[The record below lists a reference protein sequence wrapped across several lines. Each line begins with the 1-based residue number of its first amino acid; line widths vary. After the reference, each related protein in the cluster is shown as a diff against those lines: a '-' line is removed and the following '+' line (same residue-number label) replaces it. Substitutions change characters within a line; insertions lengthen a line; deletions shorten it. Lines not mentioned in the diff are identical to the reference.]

1 MNVDKLIFDAFLET
15 VKECKRLE
23 LGIVD
28 SRDISGFETSLTT
41 LDKVFKNASANQK
54 EWLKDMYI
62 SSLNEIRAKTL
73 EYNGLRSLHDKIFV
87 KALECDKAMRLSVTT
102 LFENFIKG
110 LTYFAKEQS
119 KSTPIY
125 HRIYSCGP
133 HSETHRLG
141 NLVCNTSL
149 NEIEIGRR
157 RILIERCYIERL
169 IYDQLYVHE
178 TLHFPLS
185 GNSIHQQNVGHLYRL
200 DLTRKDFE
208 TCFPDVK
215 ITVEIEY
222 QDGFPYILIVQR
234 TDKAN
239 KMDTYLK
246 YYKTVRLN
254 NRGVREYEDIVT
266 VVKIENGKTYTKTN
280 TFAIPGK
287 FTLCDM

>member
-28 SRDISGFETSLTT
+28 SRDISGFETSLTIFN
-41 LDKVFKNASANQK
+41 KVLKNASANQK

-119 KSTPIY
+119 KTTPIY
-125 HRIYSCGP
+125 HRLYSCGP

-141 NLVCNTSL
+141 NLVCSTSL
-149 NEIEIGRR
+149 TEMEIGRR

-169 IYDQLYVHE
+169 IYDQLYIHE
-178 TLHFPLS
+178 TLHFPTS
-185 GNSIHQQNVGHLYRL
+185 GNSIHQQNAGHLYRL

-208 TCFPDVK
+208 SCFPDVK

-222 QDGFPYILIVQR
+222 QDGFPYSLIVQR
-234 TDKAN
+234 KDQAK
-239 KMDTYLK
+239 KVDTYLK

-266 VVKIENGKTYTKTN
+266 VVKIENGKTFTKTN

-287 FTLCDM
+287 FTL